1 MRRWKLWRSWGE
13 EMEKKSESTYVTKK
27 NLAKFL
33 LGSGFGV
40 LMFLVPIP
48 SGKSFTTLLD
58 FVKTWISNL
67 LGGSLIYIVTVLLVV
82 AAVVSLIDF
91 IFKPEVIRKNNYLR
105 KAFSTTPL
113 YLASKVIGAVTGV
126 MVLFQ
131 VGPEVVISADTGGS
145 IIDLCETLLC
155 ILVAF
160 SFVLPFLTDC
170 GIMEFLGVITRPVVR
185 PLFHVPGRAAVDLI
199 ASWFGAS
206 NAAVILTREQYMK
219 GFYTKRE
226 AGYIMTNF
234 SLVSVPFCLMVA
246 ETIGRDAEFPVFYLS
261 ICVVGVILAVILV
274 RIPPIFTIPNTYR
287 EAVGKQVAEDLP
299 EEKGVLAYALES
311 SCKRAEEFHVDT
323 VLSSGLEVMMGMMFD
338 LIPIVA
344 SWGVIALAIATYTPF
359 FDWIS
364 YPMGLYLQLFGVEN
378 AFVVAPATLV
388 GFTDMFIPALLMT
401 GMDLTA
407 KTSFIVGALS
417 LIQIIY
423 LTEVGTVI
431 IKSEVPLGFWKLLV
445 IFLERTLIAIPI
457 LTLIANLIY

>member
-145 IIDLCETLLC
+145 IIDL
-155 ILVAF
+155 
-160 SFVLPFLTDC
+160 
-170 GIMEFLGVITRPVVR
+170 
-185 PLFHVPGRAAVDLI
+185 
-199 ASWFGAS
+199 
-206 NAAVILTREQYMK
+206 
-219 GFYTKRE
+219 
-226 AGYIMTNF
+226 
-234 SLVSVPFCLMVA
+234 
-246 ETIGRDAEFPVFYLS
+246 
-261 ICVVGVILAVILV
+261 
-274 RIPPIFTIPNTYR
+274 
-287 EAVGKQVAEDLP
+287 
-299 EEKGVLAYALES
+299 
-311 SCKRAEEFHVDT
+311 
-323 VLSSGLEVMMGMMFD
+323 
-338 LIPIVA
+338 
-344 SWGVIALAIATYTPF
+344 
-359 FDWIS
+359 
-364 YPMGLYLQLFGVEN
+364 
-378 AFVVAPATLV
+378 
-388 GFTDMFIPALLMT
+388 
-401 GMDLTA
+401 
-407 KTSFIVGALS
+407 
-417 LIQIIY
+417 
-423 LTEVGTVI
+423 
-431 IKSEVPLGFWKLLV
+431 
-445 IFLERTLIAIPI
+445 
-457 LTLIANLIY
+457 

>member
-1 MRRWKLWRSWGE
+1 MKR
-13 EMEKKSESTYVTKK
+13 
-27 NLAKFL
+27 
-33 LGSGFGV
+33 
-40 LMFLVPIP
+40 
-48 SGKSFTTLLD
+48 
-58 FVKTWISNL
+58 WISNL

-91 IFKPEVIRKNNYLR
+91 IFRPEVIRKNNYLR

-145 IIDLCETLLC
+145 IIDLCGTLLC

-160 SFVLPFLTDC
+160 SFVP
-170 GIMEFLGVITRPVVR
+170 
-185 PLFHVPGRAAVDLI
+185 
-199 ASWFGAS
+199 
-206 NAAVILTREQYMK
+206 
-219 GFYTKRE
+219 
-226 AGYIMTNF
+226 GYIMTNF

-323 VLSSGLEVMMGMMFD
+323 VLSSGMEVMMGMMFD

-364 YPMGLYLQLFGVEN
+364 YPMGLYLQLFGVED
-378 AFVVAPATLV
+378 AFVVAPAALV